1 MVFDHWKLVIGHF
14 INNMSILDQVRK
26 NKFKDGLSTFNS
38 VETLNTLLANLA
50 EKERDVITRR
60 FGLGQPKKH
69 TLEEIGQSYGITRER
84 VRQIENLS
92 IKKLK
97 DLRDL
102 KEEIREAENLVIQLL
117 EQYGGVME
125 EAFFLENVFNYVIAH
140 EDAENSLLFLAEHIF
155 SDNINRVYQD
165 KEFNNLWRLGASDVD
180 FLKSV
185 ITELVTIIEKSGEPV
200 KLEDLMKQFKS
211 SEFYTANKDRIMS
224 LTTMLE
230 ATEEDVD
237 KILESYL
244 RASRKIKQDIFDNWG
259 LIKWGIVK
267 PKKINDKIYLT
278 LKKAGRPMHFTEIAS
293 AINENAFDGKIAYAP
308 TVHNE
313 LILDEK
319 YVLVGRGIYALSEW
333 GYKPGN
339 VAEVIEEILREE
351 GPLNKEQIID
361 QVLAKRN
368 VKRSTVYLSLM
379 NHPKIKKNDKG
390 RYFIADEDLA
400 QAKAEEAIEEV
411 AESIE

>member
-1 MVFDHWKLVIGHF
+1 
-14 INNMSILDQVRK
+14 MSILDQVRK
-26 NKFKDGLSTFNS
+26 NKFKDGLSTFS
-38 VETLNTLLANLA
+38 PVETLNTLLANLVDK
-50 EKERDVITRR
+50 EKDVLTRR
-60 FGLGQPKKH
+60 FGLGRPDRH

-92 IKKLK
+92 IKKLM

-102 KEEIREAENLVIQLL
+102 KEEIKEAENLVVQLL

-125 EAFFLENVFNYVIAH
+125 ESFFLENVLNYMTPH
-140 EDAENSLLFLAEHIF
+140 PDAENSLLFLAEHIF
-155 SDNINRVYQD
+155 SDNIDRVRQD
-165 KEFNNLWRLGASDVD
+165 RDFNHLWRLGSADVD

-185 ITELVTIIEKSGEPV
+185 ITEMVKIIETNEEPV
-200 KLEDLMKQFKS
+200 KLEDLMIKLKG
-211 SEFYTANKDRIMS
+211 SEFYQSNKDRILA

-259 LIKWGIVK
+259 LISWGIVK

-278 LKKAGRPMHFTEIAS
+278 LKKAARPMHFTEIANS
-293 AINENAFDGKIAYAP
+293 INDNGFDGKVAYAP

-319 YVLVGRGIYALSEW
+319 YVLVGRGIYALAEW

-339 VAEVIEEILREE
+339 VAEVIEEVLKAE
-351 GPLNKEQIID
+351 GPLAKDQLID
-361 QVLAKRN
+361 KVLLRRN

-379 NHPKIKKNDKG
+379 NNPKIKKNDKG
-390 RYFIADEDLA
+390 KYFFQTGAAAIALADEA
-400 QAKAEEAIEEV
+400 VEQV
-411 AESIE
+411 AEQEA

>member
-1 MVFDHWKLVIGHF
+1 
-14 INNMSILDQVRK
+14 MSILDQVRK
-26 NKFKDGLSTFNS
+26 NKFKDGLSAFNP
-38 VETLNTLLANLA
+38 VETLDALLANLA
-50 EKERDVITRR
+50 EKEKSVLTRR
-60 FGLGQPKKH
+60 FGLGQLPKH

-92 IKKLK
+92 IKKLM
-97 DLRDL
+97 DLREL
-102 KEEIREAENLVIQLL
+102 KDEIKEAESLVVQLL

-125 EAFFLENVFNYVIAH
+125 EAFFLENVLNYMTAH
-140 EDAENSLLFLAEHIF
+140 PDAENSLLFLAEHIF
-155 SDNINRVYQD
+155 SENIDRVYQD
-165 KEFNNLWRLGASDVD
+165 KEFNNLWRLGAADVD

-185 ITELVTIIEKSGEPV
+185 ITEMVKIIETNEEPV
-200 KLEDLMKQFKS
+200 KLEELMSRFKS
-211 SEFYTANKDRIMS
+211 SDFYIANKDRILS

-230 ATEEDVD
+230 ATEEDID

-259 LIKWGIVK
+259 LISWGIVK

-278 LKKAGRPMHFTEIAS
+278 LKKSGRPMHFTEIAS
-293 AINENAFDGKIAYAP
+293 SINDNGFDGKIAYAP

-313 LILDEK
+313 LILDSK

-339 VAEVIEEILREE
+339 VTDVIEEVLRAE
-351 GPLNKEQIID
+351 GPLGKDQLID
-361 QVLAKRN
+361 KVLAKRN

-379 NHPKIKKNDKG
+379 NHPLIKKNDKNK
-390 RYFIADEDLA
+390 YFISDESVATAQAEQAVEQVADEI
-400 QAKAEEAIEEV
+400 AE
-411 AESIE
+411 

>member
-1 MVFDHWKLVIGHF
+1 
-14 INNMSILDQVRK
+14 MSILDQVRK
-26 NKFKDGLSTFNS
+26 NKFKDGLAAFNP
-38 VETLNTLLANLA
+38 VETLNTLLANLV
-50 EKERDVITRR
+50 EKERSVLTRR
-60 FGLGQPKKH
+60 FGLGQPQKH

-92 IKKLK
+92 IKKLVE
-97 DLRDL
+97 LRLL
-102 KEEIREAENLVIQLL
+102 KEEIRGAESLVVQLL

-125 EAFFLENVFNYVIAH
+125 ETFFLENVLNYMTAH
-140 EDAENSLLFLAEHIF
+140 PDAENSLLFLAEHIF
-155 SDNINRVYQD
+155 SENIDRVYQD
-165 KEFNNLWRLGASDVD
+165 REFNNLWRLGAADVE

-185 ITELVTIIEKSGEPV
+185 ITELVRIIEVNKEPL
-200 KLEDLMKQFKS
+200 KLEELMSRFKS
-211 SEFYTANKDRIMS
+211 SEYYLANKERILS

-230 ATEEDVD
+230 ATEEDID

-259 LIKWGIVK
+259 LISWGIVN

-293 AINENAFDGKIAYAP
+293 TINENAFDGKVAYSP

-339 VAEVIEEILREE
+339 VADVVKEILQEE
-351 GPLNKEQIID
+351 GLLTKDQIID
-361 QVLAKRN
+361 KVLAKRN

-379 NHPKIKKNDKG
+379 NCPEIKKNDKG
-390 RYFIADEDLA
+390 KYYLEDVAVAEA
-400 QAKAEEAIEEV
+400 QAEEALEQV
-411 AESIE
+411 AEQIAE

>member
-1 MVFDHWKLVIGHF
+1 
-14 INNMSILDQVRK
+14 MSILDQVRK
-26 NKFKDGLSTFNS
+26 NKFKDGLSAFNP
-38 VETLNTLLANLA
+38 VETLNALLANLA
-50 EKERDVITRR
+50 DKEKDVLTRR
-60 FGLGQPKKH
+60 FGLGQPDKH

-92 IKKLK
+92 IKKLM
-97 DLRDL
+97 DLREL
-102 KEEIREAENLVIQLL
+102 KEEIKEAESLVVQLL

-125 EAFFLENVFNYVIAH
+125 ETFFLENVLNYMTAH
-140 EDAENSLLFLAEHIF
+140 ADSENSLLFLAEHIF
-155 SDNINRVYQD
+155 SENIDRVYQD
-165 KEFNNLWRLGASDVD
+165 KEFNHLWKLGASDVD

-185 ITELVTIIEKSGEPV
+185 ITEMVKIIETNTEPI
-200 KLEDLMKQFKS
+200 KLEVLMAKFKA
-211 SEFYTANKDRIMS
+211 SEFYQANKDRILA

-230 ATEEDVD
+230 ATDEDVD

-259 LIKWGIVK
+259 LISWGIVK

-293 AINENAFDGKIAYAP
+293 SINENGFDGKIAYAP

-313 LILDEK
+313 LILDSK
-319 YVLVGRGIYALSEW
+319 YVLVGRGIYALAEW

-339 VAEVIEEILREE
+339 VADVIEEVLKED
-351 GPLNKEQIID
+351 GPMSKDQIID
-361 QVLAKRN
+361 KVLAKRN

-379 NHPKIKKNDKG
+379 NHPGIKKNDKG
-390 RYFIADEDLA
+390 RYFLQDKAVAAAEA
-400 QAKAEEAIEEV
+400 EQAVEEV
-411 AESIE
+411 AENIAE

>member
-1 MVFDHWKLVIGHF
+1 
-14 INNMSILDQVRK
+14 MSILDQVRK
-26 NKFKDGLSTFNS
+26 NKFKEGLSSFNP
-38 VETLNTLLANLA
+38 VETLGILLANLN
-50 EKERDVITRR
+50 EKERNVLTKR
-60 FGLGQPKKH
+60 FGLGQPNKH
-69 TLEEIGQSYGITRER
+69 TLEDIGQSYGITRER

-97 DLRDL
+97 ELRDL
-102 KEEIREAENLVIQLL
+102 KEDIKETETLVIQLL

-125 EAFFLENVFNYVIAH
+125 ETFFLENVLNYMIAH
-140 EDAENSLLFLAEHIF
+140 PDSENSLLFLAEHIF
-155 SDNINRVYQD
+155 SDNINKVNQD

-180 FLKSV
+180 FLKLV
-185 ITELVTIIEKSGEPV
+185 ITEIVKIIEKNGEPV
-200 KLEDLMKQFKS
+200 KLEDLMEQLKS
-211 SEFYTANKDRIMS
+211 SEFYQTNKDRIMG

-230 ATEEDVD
+230 ATDEDIN

-244 RASRKIKQDIFDNWG
+244 RASRKIKQDIFNNWG
-259 LIKWGIVK
+259 LITWGIVK

-278 LKKAGRPMHFTEIAS
+278 LKRGERPMHFTEIAS

-313 LILDEK
+313 LILDPK

-339 VAEVIEEILREE
+339 VSDVIEEILKED
-351 GPLNKEQIID
+351 GPLTKDQIID
-361 QVLAKRN
+361 KVLERRN

-379 NHPKIKKNDKG
+379 NSERIKKNDKG
-390 RYFIADEDLA
+390 RYFIANEPVA
-400 QAKAEEAIEEV
+400 QAVAEEAIADV
-411 AESIE
+411 AESI

>member
-1 MVFDHWKLVIGHF
+1 LEIGNWLLVI
-14 INNMSILDQVRK
+14 IENMSILDQVRK
-26 NKFKDGLSTFNS
+26 NKFKDGLSAFNP
-38 VETLNTLLANLA
+38 VETLDALMANLA
-50 EKERDVITRR
+50 EKEKDVITKR
-60 FGLGQPKKH
+60 FGLGYPEGQ
-69 TLEEIGQSYGITRER
+69 TLEEIGKHYGITRER

-92 IKKLK
+92 IRKLQ

-102 KEEIREAENLVIQLL
+102 KEEIREAENLVVQLL

-125 EAFFLENVFNYVIAH
+125 EVFFLENVFNYMASH
-140 EDAENSLLFLAEHIF
+140 PNAENALLFLAEHIF
-155 SDNINRVYQD
+155 SDNIDRVYQD
-165 KEFNNLWRLGASDVD
+165 KEFNNLWKLGSSDVD

-185 ITELVTIIEKSGEPV
+185 ITELVNLIEKNNEPI
-200 KLEDLMKQFKS
+200 KLEDLMQQFKNS
-211 SEFYTANKDRIMS
+211 DFYKQNKDKIMS

-244 RASRKIKQDIFDNWG
+244 RASRKIKQDIFNNWG
-259 LIKWGIVK
+259 LISWGIVK

-278 LKKAGRPMHFTEIAS
+278 LKKSGQPMHFTEIAK
-293 AINENAFDGKIAYAP
+293 AINDNAFDGKIAYAP

-313 LILDEK
+313 LILDDK

-339 VAEVIEEILREE
+339 VAEVIEQILAQE
-351 GPLNKEQIID
+351 GPLTKDQIID
-361 QVLAKRN
+361 KVLACRN

-379 NHPKIKKNDKG
+379 NNPKVKKNEKG
-390 RYFIADEDLA
+390 KYYLIDSGVA
-400 QAKAEEAIEEV
+400 QSQAEEAVEEV
-411 AESIE
+411 AENI

>member
-1 MVFDHWKLVIGHF
+1 
-14 INNMSILDQVRK
+14 MSILDQVRK
-26 NKFKDGLSTFNS
+26 NKFKDGLSAFNP

-50 EKERDVITRR
+50 EKEKDVLTRR
-60 FGLGQPKKH
+60 FGLSQPEKH
-69 TLEEIGQSYGITRER
+69 TLEEIGQTYGITRER

-92 IKKLK
+92 IKKLM
-97 DLRDL
+97 DLREL
-102 KEEIREAENLVIQLL
+102 KDEIKEAESLVVQLL

-125 EAFFLENVFNYVIAH
+125 ESFFLENVLNYMTSH
-140 EDAENSLLFLAEHIF
+140 PDAENSLLFLAEHIF
-155 SDNINRVYQD
+155 SDNIDRVYQD
-165 KEFNNLWRLGASDVD
+165 REFNNLWRLGASDVD

-185 ITELVTIIEKSGEPV
+185 ITEMVRIIETSGEPV
-200 KLEDLMKQFKS
+200 KLDELMIRFKG
-211 SEFYTANKDRIMS
+211 SEFYKANKDRILA

-230 ATEEDVD
+230 ATDEDID

-259 LIKWGIVK
+259 LISWGIVK
-267 PKKINDKIYLT
+267 PKKINDKIFLS

-293 AINENAFDGKIAYAP
+293 SINENAFDGKIAYAP

-313 LILDEK
+313 LSLDPK
-319 YVLVGRGIYALSEW
+319 YVLVGRGIYALAEW

-339 VAEVIEEILREE
+339 VSDVIEEVLKEE
-351 GPLNKEQIID
+351 GPLAKDQLID
-361 QVLAKRN
+361 KVLAKRN

-390 RYFIADEDLA
+390 KYFISDEA
-400 QAKAEEAIEEV
+400 IAEAKADEAIEN
-411 AESIE
+411 AAAAI